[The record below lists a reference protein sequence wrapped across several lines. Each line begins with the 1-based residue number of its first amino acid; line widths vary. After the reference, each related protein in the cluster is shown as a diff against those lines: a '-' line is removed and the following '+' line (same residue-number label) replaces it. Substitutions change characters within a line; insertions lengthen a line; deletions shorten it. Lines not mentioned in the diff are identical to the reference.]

1 MAEKFSIIPSLKER
15 KKELTGQKKLAL
27 VGQGDFPGANNI
39 MRATMNIKHQV
50 QHLTIDNPEF
60 PYIYDGK
67 ENVAGENS
75 SFYERTKGYPCE
87 VVAICKKYDDRLK
100 GKVRSALYFLYYKDL
115 DAYYVKER
123 KEVENLTEDFGFCYN
138 NEYID
143 ACEVG
148 DIIPPKTTILAS
160 TSYDEYGNTGVGING
175 RILFGTHPMV
185 QDDAIIVSES
195 FAKRGIMNH
204 VTSKTIPIGENT
216 ILLNLYGDDNEYRGL
231 PNIGDTIDSGILCAT
246 RNVKESRMFSDMRDS
261 SLSTINLQADQ
272 VFYADG
278 EVIDINIYCNNPDIK
293 ANKAN
298 RQLIEYY
305 NDLRWFYTAVYKACK
320 KIVNSGAKFISKDI
334 NRWMRKAMDYLDKE
348 SIWAFND
355 NTFSN
360 MMVEILLCRK
370 DPIKI
375 GRKIVGRSGNKT
387 VVSSIWK
394 DEDMPFLTTEVYKD
408 EYGVVHPKGEQKRV
422 ELITN
427 PLAIINRTIPM
438 ALFEP
443 SITCIL
449 EQTQEH
455 MKTLSSVEEQ
465 HDFMFDVLSLLNKKY
480 AKELD
485 AIYKDLSDR
494 EKKEFIEESIAKGI
508 RLRWESFDEKFNI
521 RDNIIAVHKKY
532 SDIIKP
538 YHIFVPKPKWGR
550 DIYIGEDFIGY
561 QYMMI
566 LKQSGEKGFSARSAG
581 AISDESLPEKS
592 HENKVGKHWASQ
604 TPIRF
609 GEYETPVFE
618 IITSPTDFALITAL
632 YRSSIDG
639 RKFMYESVVSDS
651 GTYDIP
657 DDFTSRTSEI
667 FQVLFKSLGVKA
679 ETIINEDEYIGEPE
693 HDTEIVAHR
702 VKNRIIFCSITEMYY
717 LKKLKKMYK
726 RYRKDH
732 PDDIVDFDEAWSYIL
747 DNLPFKRKQLTDNI
761 INLFK
766 NNLEVFQ

>member
-1 MAEKFSIIPSLKER
+1 
-15 KKELTGQKKLAL
+15 
-27 VGQGDFPGANNI
+27 
-39 MRATMNIKHQV
+39 
-50 QHLTIDNPEF
+50 
-60 PYIYDGK
+60 
-67 ENVAGENS
+67 
-75 SFYERTKGYPCE
+75 
-87 VVAICKKYDDRLK
+87 
-100 GKVRSALYFLYYKDL
+100 
-115 DAYYVKER
+115 
-123 KEVENLTEDFGFCYN
+123 
-138 NEYID
+138 
-143 ACEVG
+143 
-148 DIIPPKTTILAS
+148 
-160 TSYDEYGNTGVGING
+160 
-175 RILFGTHPMV
+175 
-185 QDDAIIVSES
+185 
-195 FAKRGIMNH
+195 
-204 VTSKTIPIGENT
+204 
-216 ILLNLYGDDNEYRGL
+216 
-231 PNIGDTIDSGILCAT
+231 
-246 RNVKESRMFSDMRDS
+246 
-261 SLSTINLQADQ
+261 
-272 VFYADG
+272 
-278 EVIDINIYCNNPDIK
+278 
-293 ANKAN
+293 
-298 RQLIEYY
+298 
-305 NDLRWFYTAVYKACK
+305 
-320 KIVNSGAKFISKDI
+320 
-334 NRWMRKAMDYLDKE
+334 
-348 SIWAFND
+348 
-355 NTFSN
+355 
-360 MMVEILLCRK
+360 
-370 DPIKI
+370 
-375 GRKIVGRSGNKT
+375 
-387 VVSSIWK
+387 
-394 DEDMPFLTTEVYKD
+394 MPFLTTEVYKD

-455 MKTLSSVEEQ
+455 MKTLSSVKEQ

-485 AIYKDLSDR
+485 AIYKELSDR

-508 RLRWESFDEKFNI
+508 RLRWESFDEKFNV

-532 SDIIKP
+532 SEIIKP

-657 DDFTSRTSEI
+657 NDFTSRTAEI

-732 PDDIVDFDEAWSYIL
+732 PDDIVDFEEAWSYIL